1 MGSIRLQAEVKIC
14 PPELGCMQA
23 CKQHLVQAWAPI
35 STAALTRTSRLKV
48 PLPQHDAAA
57 AAAASPHEASLPA
70 EVPGPCP
77 GEETTECYSSKGIP
91 PEAGLPTDMLGEP
104 GVPAPLL
111 AAGDL
116 AADAADL
123 AAAAA
128 EACMAIWI
136 WLSNSTSPFLA
147 FAEASAGMADD

>member
-1 MGSIRLQAEVKIC
+1 M
-14 PPELGCMQA
+14 MQQQQ
-23 CKQHLVQAWAPI
+23 QHP
-35 STAALTRTSRLKV
+35 LTRLACQQRC
-48 PLPQHDAAA
+48 QA
-57 AAAASPHEASLPA
+57 PA
-70 EVPGPCP
+70 CP

-104 GVPAPLL
+104 GLPAPLL